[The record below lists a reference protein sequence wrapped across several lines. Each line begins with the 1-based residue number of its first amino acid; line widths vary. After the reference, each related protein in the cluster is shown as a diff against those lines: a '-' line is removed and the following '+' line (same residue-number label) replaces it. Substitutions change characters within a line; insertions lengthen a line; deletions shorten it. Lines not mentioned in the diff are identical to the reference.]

1 MAEGGRQPPVINV
14 QLPAINVHYQEG
26 TRFAGDNVGQKTK
39 IQAAE
44 IGQIVVPTE
53 GSNVQAPTHHS
64 PHGVT
69 DNPGTSDV
77 TDYLGRMN
85 LTEGMH
91 FVTYENIR
99 RLIHQSKF
107 VDALITLQDIPI
119 SQEQQFMLSECYCQL
134 EKPDKALRCI
144 EKLQTIMTSS
154 TRPSV
159 DDVIKLVDNY
169 ISDSSHIRAL
179 ILLSCCAKLYKFDSN
194 PDNSVVGIKD
204 CVFKCYSVIQS
215 LANEGDRMK
224 AVARDVGLKI
234 ITDMLRELR
243 SVSGVDKNT
252 KAVMEARCLNNV
264 GIIYVAVGKYK
275 EATGFY
281 NEGLDSMKQT
291 FGSNPAKYRVFGDL
305 LNNIGNAHDKLG
317 DYSKAEPFYLQ
328 SLDAYKKA
336 DDWPSD
342 KEKHEIIETT
352 KNNLKNT
359 RNRMKK

>member
-1 MAEGGRQPPVINV
+1 MAEGGRQP
-14 QLPAINVHYQEG
+14 PAINVHYQEG
-26 TRFAGDNVGQKTK
+26 TRVAGDNVGQKTK

-69 DNPGTSDV
+69 DNPGRIDV
-77 TDYLGRMN
+77 TYYLRRMN

-107 VDALITLQDIPI
+107 VDALITLQDIPT

-144 EKLQTIMTSS
+144 EKLQTILMSS

-159 DDVIKLVDNY
+159 YDVIKLVDDY
-169 ISDSSHIRAL
+169 IADSSHIRAL

-194 PDNSVVGIKD
+194 PNSSVVGIAD
-204 CVFKCYSVIQS
+204 CSLKCYSVIQS
-215 LANEGDRMK
+215 LAEEGDKMK
-224 AVARDVGLKI
+224 VIATDIGLEI
-234 ITDMLRELR
+234 ITDILRELR
-243 SVSGVDKNT
+243 SVSGADKNT
-252 KAVMEARCLNNV
+252 KVNLEAICLINV
-264 GIIYVAVGKYK
+264 GASYVAVDKYQ
-275 EATGFY
+275 EAIGFH
-281 NEGLDSMKQT
+281 NEGLDLMNQT
-291 FGSNPAKYRVFGDL
+291 FGSNAAKYRVFGDL
-305 LNNIGNAHDKLG
+305 LNNIGIAHYNLG
-317 DYSKAEPFYLQ
+317 DYSKAESFFVQ
-328 SLDAYKKA
+328 SMDAYKKVEN
-336 DDWPSD
+336 WPSD
-342 KEKHEIIETT
+342 KVRREIIEST